1 MQENHVKEVNFIGV
15 NQLTLQLKATALFG
29 QKTSLA
35 YTWKHFQGEFDRLEL
50 MIWNLRITFFS
61 Q

>member
-35 YTWKHFQGEFDRLEL
+35 YT
-50 MIWNLRITFFS
+50 
-61 Q
+61 